1 MRNSIWRASIL
12 FLVLAAAALP
22 VLADTS
28 HAEAQEEVVA
38 AGKTL
43 DTFVA
48 DKDMDWFR
56 GHAKDAKGLLICPK
70 VVKAGFIIGGSGGRC
85 VFVAKQGG
93 TWNGPAFYSAGTA
106 SAGFQA
112 GVQNSEIIGL
122 VMTQKAIDSLMSSEF
137 KVGGEASAAAGPVGV
152 GKAATPGAD
161 IIYYSRAEGPLRRR
175 RRFRRR
181 DQAERGLQQ
190 GVLRQGRVPDRH
202 HRARSG
208 PHSRGHAGAPD
219 EGRKA
224 LRGQVRPEGSR

>member
-1 MRNSIWRASIL
+1 MRNSTCRASIL

-22 VLADTS
+22 VRADTS
-28 HAEAQEEVVA
+28 HKEAQDEVVA

-137 KVGGEASAAAGPVGV
+137 KVGGEMSAAAGPVGV
-152 GKAATPGAD
+152 GKAATPSAD
-161 IIYYSRAEGPLRRR
+161 IIYYSRSKGLYGGVDVSGAVIKPSE
-175 RRFRRR
+175 
-181 DQAERGLQQ
+181 DYNQAYYGKTVSPMDIIVHGAAHIPAATPALLTKVEKLY
-190 GVLRQGRVPDRH
+190 
-202 HRARSG
+202 
-208 PHSRGHAGAPD
+208 AG
-219 EGRKA
+219 K
-224 LRGQVRPEGSR
+224 

>member
-1 MRNSIWRASIL
+1 MRNSTCRASIL

-22 VLADTS
+22 VRADTS
-28 HAEAQEEVVA
+28 HKEAQDEVVA

-93 TWNGPAFYSAGTA
+93 TWNGPAFYSVGTA

-112 GVQNSEIIGL
+112 GVQSSAIIGL

-137 KVGGEASAAAGPVGV
+137 KVGGEMSAAAGPVGV
-152 GKAATPGAD
+152 GKAATPSAD
-161 IIYYSRAEGPLRRR
+161 IIYYSRSK
-175 RRFRRR
+175 
-181 DQAERGLQQ
+181 GLYG
-190 GVLRQGRVPDRH
+190 GVDV
-202 HRARSG
+202 SG
-208 PHSRGHAGAPD
+208 AVIKPSEDYNKAYYGKAVSPIDIIVHGAAHIPAATPALLTKVEKLYAG
-219 EGRKA
+219 K
-224 LRGQVRPEGSR
+224 

>member
-1 MRNSIWRASIL
+1 MRNSTWRASIL
-12 FLVLAAAALP
+12 ILVLAAASLP

-93 TWNGPAFYSAGTA
+93 TWNGPAFYSVGTA

-137 KVGGEASAAAGPVGV
+137 KVGGEASAAAGPVGT
-152 GKAATPGAD
+152 GKAANPGAD
-161 IIYYSRAEGPLRRR
+161 IIYYSRSK
-175 RRFRRR
+175 
-181 DQAERGLQQ
+181 GLYG
-190 GVLRQGRVPDRH
+190 GVDV
-202 HRARSG
+202 SG
-208 PHSRGHAGAPD
+208 AVIKPSEDYNKAYYGKAVSPMDIIVHGAAHIPAATPALLTKVEKLYAG
-219 EGRKA
+219 K
-224 LRGQVRPEGSR
+224 